1 MLNRLSL
8 VFVLISF
15 DPKHLHYRPSETRNI
30 PFVQVDCC
38 LRDGIG
44 EAMLGEEY
52 GGKIDGE
59 DKTDHDINQIL
70 SEDFTPVRE
79 GFTTLI
85 VPSGSVRSKVPP
97 RTPAF
102 FNPVAKLSRDISSLV
117 YGSFIRMNHY
127 LFQKVPISFADAF
140 CGVGARSIRVAKE
153 IPAIDKVV
161 LNDLNAVALAA
172 AKRSAKINGIED
184 KCVFSQEDVHVFLN
198 RSTSTNKKERY
209 VIADLDPFGSPSA
222 FADSFVRAVTDGGL
236 LSVTATDTAVLFGK
250 YPNVCFRKYYSKP
263 INCTYS
269 NEIAVRIMI
278 SFLGL
283 VAGRMDLA
291 IEPIFAHSHRHYS
304 RVYVR
309 VHVNS
314 NEANQLADSLGHIS
328 HCFNCGDRRVHHGL
342 LQSSL
347 SCNVCDNNATESKR
361 SKMSISGPIWIKP
374 IFNKY
379 LISDILT
386 IEGNDD
392 DGDEN
397 ASAKTNNCISNP
409 QCSSKHYED
418 HNKDLLMDDQRIEKM
433 MISTL
438 TLPDNSLHMPPQQY
452 YRQILQWLQ
461 IANAELDDQP
471 LYYTLDELGS
481 AMKSSPPSMNT
492 VFQRLTQGGFKA
504 CRTSFRPTGFK
515 TNATMEDIKRMLY

>member
-1 MLNRLSL
+1 
-8 VFVLISF
+8 
-15 DPKHLHYRPSETRNI
+15 
-30 PFVQVDCC
+30 
-38 LRDGIG
+38 
-44 EAMLGEEY
+44 MLGKEH
-52 GGKIDGE
+52 GRKIDRK

-70 SEDFTPVRE
+70 SEDFTAIRE

-85 VPSGSVRSKVPP
+85 VPSESVRSKVPP
-97 RTPAF
+97 RAPAF
-102 FNPVAKLSRDISSLV
+102 FNPVAKLSRDISFLV

-140 CGVGARSIRVAKE
+140 CGVGARSIRVANE
-153 IPAIDKVV
+153 IPSIDKVV
-161 LNDLNAVALAA
+161 LNDLNPVALTA
-172 AKRSAKINGIED
+172 AKRSAKINGVED

-198 RSTSTNKKERY
+198 QSTSTNKKERY

-222 FADSFVRAVTDGGL
+222 FVDSFVRAVTDGGL

-347 SCNVCDNNATESKR
+347 SCNICDNNATESKSR
-361 SKMSISGPIWIKP
+361 KMGISGPIWIKP

-379 LISDILT
+379 LISDILAV
-386 IEGNDD
+386 EDYDD
-392 DGDEN
+392 DDDD
-397 ASAKTNNCISNP
+397 ASAKLNNGISNP
-409 QCSSKHYED
+409 QYSSKHYED
-418 HNKDLLMDDQRIEKM
+418 HNKDLLMEDHRIEKT

-438 TLPDNSLHMPPQQY
+438 VLPDNSLHIPRQQY

-471 LYYTLDELGS
+471 LYYTLDEVGS
-481 AMKSSPPSMNT
+481 AMKSSPPAMNT
-492 VFQRLTQGGFKA
+492 VFQRLNQGGFKA

-515 TNATMEDIKRMLY
+515 TNATMEDIKKLLY